1 MFQKYRI
8 LCNFVQNFPF
18 LPLFWLFL
26 TQIKAFLPQVKKYRP
41 TEMVGIPTNGRYTD
55 LSGSPGP
62 EAGGGLVG
70 DQGPCGGLGA
80 GGGGG
85 ALRPQPSS
93 HRWPA
98 SPCRHPATL
107 AAGTSETPETSEAII
122 GLFYHE
128 FDVGL

>member
-1 MFQKYRI
+1 
-8 LCNFVQNFPF
+8 
-18 LPLFWLFL
+18 
-26 TQIKAFLPQVKKYRP
+26 
-41 TEMVGIPTNGRYTD
+41 MVGIPTNGRYTD

-107 AAGTSETPETSEAII
+107 AAGHLKPQKPQKPLLAFFIMSLMLASNVSFTLIHRGVKNGI
-122 GLFYHE
+122 
-128 FDVGL
+128 

>member
-1 MFQKYRI
+1 
-8 LCNFVQNFPF
+8 
-18 LPLFWLFL
+18 
-26 TQIKAFLPQVKKYRP
+26 
-41 TEMVGIPTNGRYTD
+41 MVGIPTNGRYTD

-122 GLFYHE
+122 GLFIMSLMLASNVSFTLIHRG
-128 FDVGL
+128 VKNGI